1 MDRNSKFLSI
11 MTEFQ
16 KLYYCFDDVLLQVT
30 VYDYPFVIF
39 KLFSKSKRKEKRT
52 VKEF

>member
-16 KLYYCFDDVLLQVT
+16 KRKKNR
-30 VYDYPFVIF
+30 IRI
-39 KLFSKSKRKEKRT
+39 SKKNRQHNGPKIQ
-52 VKEF
+52 